1 MPGYEWVNHSW
12 LYDLVLNVLY
22 TKTGFISLSVA
33 GALIGLITF
42 HLCIYRVRLAF
53 WQIAVLAMFF
63 AALTKDILIQGI
75 RTQVVGLLLLAILG
89 DFLLRQRDGRNW
101 PQLALPGVAP
111 ALLPLGEAARLLLAR
126 PRRRRRL
133 PRLGAISTSLRAASL
148 AAGFISLHVGQAN
161 RPDHAHSSV
170 VTYCIYGPSC
180 SEGMAE
186 YLLKNPPVGRVSIST
201 TGAAS

>member
-1 MPGYEWVNHSW
+1 MRDQAVRAIRPSIPRYGATSTGAGSTATVEYFFTHHQVLRHDIFSRTMPGYEWVNHSW

-101 PQLALPGVAP
+101 PLALPPLFCLWAKLHGSFLLGLVVGV
-111 ALLPLGEAARLLLAR
+111 
-126 PRRRRRL
+126 L
-133 PRLGAISTSLRAASL
+133 PRLGGDQHQSARRIARRWFYFAA
-148 AAGFISLHVGQAN
+148 
-161 RPDHAHSSV
+161 
-170 VTYCIYGPSC
+170 C
-180 SEGMAE
+180 
-186 YLLKNPPVGRVSIST
+186 
-201 TGAAS
+201 GA